1 MAKRGRPRGL
11 NVNPAAVEDL
21 LDKAC
26 VSKATLAQAAGIT
39 PSHLS
44 DVLHRQKGAS
54 VDMVRSMATALRCRP
69 ETIAPELTQQ
79 FLAVRPGD
87 PWADEAAV
95 AS

>member
-21 LDKAC
+21 LDKAA
-26 VSKATLAQAAGIT
+26 VSKADLAAASGIT

-54 VDMVRSMATALRCRP
+54 VDLIRAMATALRCRP

-79 FLAVRPGD
+79 FLSVRPGD
-87 PWADEAAV
+87 PWSEAA